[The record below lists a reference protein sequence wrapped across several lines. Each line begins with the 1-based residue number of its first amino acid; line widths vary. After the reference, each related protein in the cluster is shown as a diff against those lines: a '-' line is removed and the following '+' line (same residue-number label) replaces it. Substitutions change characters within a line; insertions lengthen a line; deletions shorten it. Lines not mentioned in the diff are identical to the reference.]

1 MDIFNNKN
9 STNVTFKDLSVSQEK
24 LICSQRKLYFSTVG
38 VFSILCILTYAA
50 KIHLLRKGD
59 YKCHQTVI

>member
-9 STNVTFKDLSVSQEK
+9 STNVIFKDLFASQEK

-38 VFSILCILTYAA
+38 VF
-50 KIHLLRKGD
+50 
-59 YKCHQTVI
+59 